1 MELLDFARGPAITV
15 ALAIFVFGTVWR
27 LVALLGLPR
36 MHDLSV
42 PRPGTPGPLAAGA
55 KEIFRRMWPRHEF
68 SQSSMFA
75 FVNGY
80 VFHVGLAIIVFA
92 FAPHVL
98 FIKGL
103 TGLHWPAL
111 PNNVVYAIGAVT
123 MVSLLVAL
131 VRRMT
136 SPVLRLIS
144 TMNDYFSW
152 LITFA
157 PVVTGLAAASHLGAR
172 YETLLA
178 IHILSVAALFIW
190 LPFGKL
196 AHFFLVFI
204 SRGTTGAFMARRGIQ
219 L

>member
-15 ALAIFVFGTVWR
+15 AVAIFVFGTVWR

-42 PRPGTPGPLAAGA
+42 PRAGTPGPLVAGT

-68 SQSSMFA
+68 SQVSMIAFA
-75 FVNGY
+75 NGY
-80 VFHVGLAIIVFA
+80 VFHIGLALVVFA
-92 FAPHVL
+92 FAPHIL

-111 PNNVVYAIGAVT
+111 PNNIVYMIGAVT
-123 MVSLLVAL
+123 AVSLLVAL
-131 VRRMT
+131 FRRLT

-152 LITFA
+152 FITIL

-178 IHILSVAALFIW
+178 VHILSVAALLIW

-196 AHFFLVFI
+196 MHAFLVFF
-204 SRGTTGAFMARRGIQ
+204 SRGTTGAYLARRGIQ
-219 L
+219 F